1 MSRKFLTPIRFLVS
15 ASDPSFGV
23 LGDTYFNSTDKSIR
37 IYNGDY
43 WVTIMKS
50 DDPTPFYMHTHNYD
64 GEVDSVLPI
73 PLTVGELGGEGY
85 LEVDGGT
92 VTSTPTHVPGIDT
105 NIDGGTVL

>member
-1 MSRKFLTPIRFLVS
+1 MLFRS
-15 ASDPSFGV
+15 
-23 LGDTYFNSTDKSIR
+23 
-37 IYNGDY
+37 
-43 WVTIMKS
+43 
-50 DDPTPFYMHTHNYD
+50 YD